1 MIKYIVI
8 IMYFIISLGMPGS
21 GKTYLNEKIKKMFDI
36 KPEIILIDE
45 LVQQDKTYI
54 SAVNKIL
61 KTCKGKC
68 LTRPSV
74 KTYKKFETAYWNTRV
89 NGCGNPKCLDASG
102 CNCYNDRLLNNAIKK
117 KSDIIFESALTGPL
131 DWLFK
136 RIPSEYSIVIFVN
149 LLDLNTIFERIKI
162 RVKSEIRRKIAP
174 RLPQYNKKFLIQR
187 RKLLYKNLFDL
198 LKRKVRMILYDNI
211 KEQIIY
217 DAHTYP
223 LTHPKIKK
231 IIYSY

>member
-1 MIKYIVI
+1 
-8 IMYFIISLGMPGS
+8 MYFIISLGMPGS
-21 GKTYLNEKIKKMFDI
+21 GKTYLNEKIKKMFNI

-45 LVQQDKTYI
+45 LVQRDKTYI

-74 KTYKKFETAYWNTRV
+74 KTYKKFEAAYWNTRV
-89 NGCGNPKCLDASG
+89 NGCGNPKCVDASG
-102 CNCYNDRLLNNAIKK
+102 CNCYNNKLLNNALKK
-117 KSDIIFESALTGPL
+117 RSDIIFETALSGPL

-136 RIPSEYSIVIFVN
+136 RIPPEYNILFFVN
-149 LLDLNTIFERIKI
+149 LVDLNTIFKRIKM

-174 RLPQYNKKFLIQR
+174 RLPQSNKKFLIQR
-187 RKLLYKNLFDL
+187 RKHLYKNLVDL
-198 LKRKVRMILYDNI
+198 LKRKERIILYDNLE
-211 KEQIIY
+211 KKIIY
-217 DAHTYP
+217 DGQTNMG
-223 LTHPKIKK
+223 LKK

>member
-1 MIKYIVI
+1 
-8 IMYFIISLGMPGS
+8 MYFIISLGMPGS
-21 GKTYLNEKIKKMFDI
+21 GKTYLNEKIKKMFNI

-45 LVQQDKTYI
+45 LVQRDKTYKTAI
-54 SAVNKIL
+54 KKIL

-74 KTYKKFETAYWNTRV
+74 KTYKKFEAAYWNTRV
-89 NGCGNPKCLDASG
+89 NGCGNPKCVDASG

-117 KSDIIFESALTGPL
+117 KADIIFETALTGPL

-136 RIPSEYSIVIFVN
+136 RIPSEYNILFFVN
-149 LLDLNTIFERIKI
+149 LVDLSTIFKRIKM

-174 RLPQYNKKFLIQR
+174 RLPQSNKKFLIQR
-187 RKLLYKNLFDL
+187 RKHLYKNLVDL
-198 LKRKVRMILYDNI
+198 LKRKERIILYDNLE
-211 KEQIIY
+211 KKIIY
-217 DAHTYP
+217 DGQTNMG
-223 LTHPKIKK
+223 LKK

>member
-1 MIKYIVI
+1 
-8 IMYFIISLGMPGS
+8 MYFIISLGMPGS

-45 LVQQDKTYI
+45 LVQKDKTYI

-117 KSDIIFESALTGPL
+117 K
-131 DWLFK
+131 
-136 RIPSEYSIVIFVN
+136 
-149 LLDLNTIFERIKI
+149 
-162 RVKSEIRRKIAP
+162 
-174 RLPQYNKKFLIQR
+174 
-187 RKLLYKNLFDL
+187 
-198 LKRKVRMILYDNI
+198 
-211 KEQIIY
+211 
-217 DAHTYP
+217 
-223 LTHPKIKK
+223 
-231 IIYSY
+231 